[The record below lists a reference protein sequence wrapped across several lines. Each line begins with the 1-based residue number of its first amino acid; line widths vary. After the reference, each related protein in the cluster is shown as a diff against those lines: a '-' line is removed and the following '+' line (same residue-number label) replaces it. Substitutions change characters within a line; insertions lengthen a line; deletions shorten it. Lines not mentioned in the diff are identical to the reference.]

1 MDLLQ
6 HVSQLGE
13 SVLPSTRTVGGPIT
27 DCQVMIGAGLPPIP
41 AKLVSKIEA
50 GEFVDMAEL
59 LPDRFGIAKSRPG
72 DESAQ
77 PSKHKQRTVTT
88 ILKWI
93 QCFSIYLAVI
103 AKKQPQRIPDLLAYQ
118 TLIIES
124 QLEYQGDAWM
134 GYDRRFR
141 QRAAANPH
149 TSWSTIDTTLWNLAF
164 AGKARAACCNHCF
177 SLSHASNQCEWA
189 PDIIPNDSNYRQPP
203 NLKYQPICKA
213 WNTDTRPGCSYANCA
228 YKHICWYCSNDPR
241 VLDKAHKGVF
251 CPYQPSAGRKRVQPP
266 LPSQNTM

>member
-1 MDLLQ
+1 MD
-6 HVSQLGE
+6 S
-13 SVLPSTRTVGGPIT
+13 
-27 DCQVMIGAGLPPIP
+27 QVMIGAGLPPIP

-50 GEFVDMAEL
+50 GEFVDMVEL

-72 DESAQ
+72 DESAR

-88 ILKWI
+88 ILEWI

-124 QLEYQGDAWM
+124 QLEYQSDAWM

-149 TSWSTIDTTLWNLAF
+149 TSWSTINTTLWNLAF
-164 AGKARAACCNHCF
+164 AGKARAARCNHCF

-189 PDIIPNDSNYRQPP
+189 PDITPNDSNYRQPP
-203 NLKYQPICKA
+203 HLKYQPICKA

-228 YKHICWYCSNDPR
+228 YKYICWYCSNDPR